1 MKTFLDW
8 VSLNEGSR
16 GYEYG
21 IRFKPKDYTTTSMA
35 GKKEKGTFAAHSRAL
50 FASNLKSLV
59 RELKKYAKRVGHVL
73 PDDVEY
79 IEDYQN
85 NKKISGKELEDLL
98 NIKKPKD
105 D

>member
-1 MKTFLDW
+1 
-8 VSLNEGSR
+8 
-16 GYEYG
+16 
-21 IRFKPKDYTTTSMA
+21 
-35 GKKEKGTFAAHSRAL
+35 
-50 FASNLKSLV
+50 LV
-59 RELKKYAKRVGHVL
+59 RELKKYANRVGHVL